1 MKLVNEGSP
10 LLASMAEEESADVF
24 WDRAQEAKSRRE
36 RLRWIQKAR
45 EIEPD
50 HVDAALAEI
59 EMTAKNPYEEEML
72 LFELQQKAEKQL
84 REQGDFGKEAIGDF
98 WLLVGTR
105 PYMRVCHAYV
115 ETLLVNRKMRLAAK
129 ECESMLRLCSR
140 DNLGIRYTLIHIYA
154 YLEEEKAAQNIFE
167 KYHGAE
173 ETRLPLSM
181 ALLSYKLGKEEAA
194 RRYLQMLLD
203 NTADVKKFFS
213 AYGTKKMETY
223 TETLSPYS
231 YRPHTMEELFLIFT
245 DHLYAYGDSPAFFFW
260 AKMVLRG
267 MKRSAG
273 KG

>member
-1 MKLVNEGSP
+1 MHYCILYYY
-10 LLASMAEEESADVF
+10 
-24 WDRAQEAKSRRE
+24 
-36 RLRWIQKAR
+36 I
-45 EIEPD
+45 
-50 HVDAALAEI
+50 
-59 EMTAKNPYEEEML
+59 
-72 LFELQQKAEKQL
+72 
-84 REQGDFGKEAIGDF
+84 
-98 WLLVGTR
+98 
-105 PYMRVCHAYV
+105 
-115 ETLLVNRKMRLAAK
+115 
-129 ECESMLRLCSR
+129 
-140 DNLGIRYTLIHIYA
+140 IHIYA
-154 YLEEEKAAQNIFE
+154 YLEEEKAAQKIFK

-181 ALLSYKLGKEEAA
+181 AFLSYKLGKEEAA

-267 MKRSAG
+267 MKRTVG